1 MVPERSECLWVA
13 STQFDRSNMAY
24 INQSRNWYFH
34 SELLIF
40 SSNHL
45 GPTFPQCFATSIV
58 LATTSP
64 RRSSLGVASRQG
76 RGLVWEFAWTTP
88 LATYAE
94 EVGCFQGGIKIM
106 KLHSAARFPGSL
118 YISPRRKSDLDL
130 TDRDGLGVRR
140 KKKGLLTGRT
150 LSEICLRIS
159 ETPPK
164 VVATIFKMVKLLLD
178 DDHSCC

>member
-1 MVPERSECLWVA
+1 
-13 STQFDRSNMAY
+13 
-24 INQSRNWYFH
+24 
-34 SELLIF
+34 
-40 SSNHL
+40 
-45 GPTFPQCFATSIV
+45 
-58 LATTSP
+58 
-64 RRSSLGVASRQG
+64 
-76 RGLVWEFAWTTP
+76 
-88 LATYAE
+88 
-94 EVGCFQGGIKIM
+94 M